1 MELCLL
7 KSECRK
13 AALEESLRRAKCA
26 IEHQAQKLRKRQAGI
41 LDHMA
46 IADILAA
53 QQKILTLKT
62 SKVPLWTQHL
72 RSLDGMRDILRQH
85 DLHTR
90 VHSLEKETSGLQGQ
104 LQGALQVM
112 AMQTRWTAAG
122 AQERPPVGDGIHRED
137 ELAEWRQQK
146 TQLLEETEQ
155 LRTFAQSLS
164 STLKTTEADKE
175 TLEGQL
181 SQLHSEVFSA
191 RCNENKLRQE
201 LLKAEEEL
209 RGSRQVNE
217 KLLHDLTALRQS
229 ANLSSEDVG
238 HLRSERDALSARVGA
253 LDDERHR
260 LTAQKDSLIELL
272 KRRQMDFI
280 GEDASLRAGICPSP
294 CVPATSPGLTSGHWT
309 AADRPSEQSPE
320 EVQTEGIDAPE
331 MPCPVRSVQEAPE
344 DEIAGHLRGSAQ
356 SQTSCSWHL
365 GGALE
370 SNDKMG
376 SARGHQAKEI
386 LQNQKAFL
394 SRLVLSQSGL
404 RQVLAQNVGA
414 TWISPSGRFARE
426 AEEASGH
433 TSANKVGCQHSL
445 HLLFLAC
452 CSVGTHRREC
462 RFTSSRAALGVRW
475 VTRGFL
481 SHDDQQ
487 VPSLEEQRAADDGI
501 TSNEEL
507 HGDMTIRTGLS
518 QGLPMSTNVKEG
530 GKAENPMEAP
540 GISTQEDKQQEQ
552 KVPEDK
558 WPLQAEDYLK
568 VTALV
573 IELKQMRQ
581 AYKALLAKS
590 NTAEDVAAIEWVRR
604 SQVIRDCVDSIR
616 ANEERL
622 RLLEDENRRLR
633 GQATREQ
640 RARLRQEVTALQLA
654 IHHPNH
660 SLANFGVQVRVP
672 EDRNEDLLGGNTS
685 VGER

>member
-414 TWISPSGRFARE
+414 TWISPSGSHVDFYL
-426 AEEASGH
+426 
-433 TSANKVGCQHSL
+433 TMI
-445 HLLFLAC
+445 
-452 CSVGTHRREC
+452 
-462 RFTSSRAALGVRW
+462 SRSPAWR
-475 VTRGFL
+475 
-481 SHDDQQ
+481 SK
-487 VPSLEEQRAADDGI
+487 
-501 TSNEEL
+501 
-507 HGDMTIRTGLS
+507 GLS

-568 VTALV
+568 VNQVTALV

>member
-414 TWISPSGRFARE
+414 TWISPSG
-426 AEEASGH
+426 
-433 TSANKVGCQHSL
+433 
-445 HLLFLAC
+445 
-452 CSVGTHRREC
+452 
-462 RFTSSRAALGVRW
+462 
-475 VTRGFL
+475 
-481 SHDDQQ
+481 
-487 VPSLEEQRAADDGI
+487 AADDGI

-568 VTALV
+568 VNQVTALV

>member
-13 AALEESLRRAKCA
+13 VALEESLRRAKCA

-53 QQKILTLKT
+53 QQKILALKT

-72 RSLDGMRDILRQH
+72 RSLDGMRDILRRH

-90 VHSLEKETSGLQGQ
+90 VHSLEKETSGLRGQ

-122 AQERPPVGDGIHRED
+122 AQERPPVGDGVHRED
-137 ELAEWRQQK
+137 ELAEWRLQK

-164 STLKTTEADKE
+164 STLKTTEVDKE

-181 SQLHSEVFSA
+181 SQLHSELFSA

-229 ANLSSEDVG
+229 ANSSTEDMG
-238 HLRSERDALSARVGA
+238 HLRSERDTLSARIGT

-260 LTAQKDSLIELL
+260 LMVQKDSLLELL
-272 KRRQMDFI
+272 KRWQMDSI
-280 GEDASLRAGICPSP
+280 GEDASLRPGICPSP
-294 CVPATSPGLTSGHWT
+294 CVPVTSPGLTSGHWT
-309 AADRPSEQSPE
+309 AADGPSEPRASRQSPV
-320 EVQTEGIDAPE
+320 EVQTEGGDAPE
-331 MPCPVRSVQEAPE
+331 MPSPARSVQGAPE

-356 SQTSCSWHL
+356 SQTSWHL
-365 GGALE
+365 GGSLE
-370 SNDKMG
+370 GNDKMG

-404 RQVLAQNVGA
+404 RQVLAQDAGA
-414 TWISPSGRFARE
+414 TWRSPSGRFAHE

-433 TSANKVGCQHSL
+433 T
-445 HLLFLAC
+445 
-452 CSVGTHRREC
+452 
-462 RFTSSRAALGVRW
+462 
-475 VTRGFL
+475 VTRGFP
-481 SHDDQQ
+481 SQDDQQ
-487 VPSLEEQRAADDGI
+487 VPGGEEQRAADDGI
-501 TSNEEL
+501 TSNEGL
-507 HGDMTIRTGLS
+507 HGDPTIRTGLC
-518 QGLPMSTNVKEG
+518 QGLPTRTNVKEE
-530 GKAENPMEAP
+530 GKAKNPMEVT
-540 GISTQEDKQQEQ
+540 GVSTQEDKQQEQ
-552 KVPEDK
+552 KVLEDK

-568 VTALV
+568 VNQVTALV

-616 ANEERL
+616 TNEERL
-622 RLLEDENRRLR
+622 RLLEDENQRLR

-660 SLANFGVQVRVP
+660 SLANLGVQARVP
-672 EDRNEDLLGGNTS
+672 EDRNEDLMGGNTS
-685 VGER
+685 GRGTVTGRRTPYLDGDQTPKAE

>member
-394 SRLVLSQSGL
+394 SRLV
-404 RQVLAQNVGA
+404 
-414 TWISPSGRFARE
+414 
-426 AEEASGH
+426 
-433 TSANKVGCQHSL
+433 
-445 HLLFLAC
+445 
-452 CSVGTHRREC
+452 
-462 RFTSSRAALGVRW
+462 
-475 VTRGFL
+475 TRGFL

-568 VTALV
+568 VNQVTALV